1 MKQLSYIIALG
12 FRVLIFALVFGSI
25 ILQPVVE
32 SMAVSEPQAFSWLD
46 IEAENDSSEKENQE
60 VEDSKNKKVELRLLK
75 EETPLSSYL
84 KRGAIYGG
92 QYLKSDITIDT
103 HNPPPEVI

>member
-1 MKQLSYIIALG
+1 MKQLPYIIALG

-46 IEAENDSSEKENQE
+46 IEAENDTSEKENQE
-60 VEDSKNKKVELRLLK
+60 VEDSKNKKVELRLAN
-75 EETPLSSYL
+75 EESTSTPFH
-84 KRGAIYGG
+84 KRVSIYGG
-92 QYLKSDITIDT
+92 QYLKSDVTIDT
-103 HNPPPEVI
+103 HDPPPEVV